1 MTPEGTMIGKDLAIR
16 IAQAALDK
24 KAEDLQVFD
33 LRGLT
38 SYTDFIVICSGT
50 SDRQVQAIAEGIEV
64 DLKTENARVLGTE
77 GYEEGQWILLDYGDV
92 IVHVFFQHV
101 RDFYDL
107 EGLWSDAPRLSV
119 SGATS
124 ASAQA

>member
-1 MTPEGTMIGKDLAIR
+1 MIGKDLAIR

-38 SYTDFIVICSGT
+38 SYTDFLVLCSGT

-64 DLKTENARVLGTE
+64 DLKTEDARVLGSE
-77 GYEEGQWILLDYGDV
+77 GYNEGQWILLDYGDV
-92 IVHVFFQHV
+92 IVHIFFQHV

-119 SGATS
+119 PGANGV
-124 ASAQA
+124 AAQM

>member
-1 MTPEGTMIGKDLAIR
+1 MIGKDLAIR

-38 SYTDFIVICSGT
+38 SYTDFLVLCSGT

-64 DLKTENARVLGTE
+64 ELKAENARVLGTE
-77 GYEEGQWILLDYGDV
+77 GYNEGQWILLDYGDV

-119 SGATS
+119 PGANGV
-124 ASAQA
+124 SAQL

>member
-1 MTPEGTMIGKDLAIR
+1 MIGKDLAIR

-38 SYTDFIVICSGT
+38 SYTDYIVLCSGT
-50 SDRQVQAIAEGIEV
+50 SDRQVQAIAEGIEAE
-64 DLKTENARVLGTE
+64 LKTENARVLGTE

-119 SGATS
+119 PGATS
-124 ASAQA
+124 TSAQA